1 MTHRAVRPGGA
12 TPAGYA
18 RTIAGCDLRNPAA
31 VSYYD
36 TMKASLSPGQSD
48 PAVERNAADGPHSPG
63 TSERRIR
70 AGASSHDLATHCA
83 HGGAQLRSPHGNE
96 PVQPPIVQSAI
107 FDLGTSA
114 DAEDIFSGARS
125 GHAYSRFGNP
135 SVETLARL
143 LADMEGG
150 AGGLITS
157 SGNAA
162 VLCAVTA
169 ALDGR
174 SGPLVTHQ
182 DVYGG
187 SFELL
192 RILNSAFRVPVLFVD
207 STDRRTWLEAVSRA
221 GAVLLETPSN
231 PLMRLIDLQDTV
243 AGAKAVGA
251 PVIVDNTLAT
261 PFNQRPFDLGADWIV
276 HSTTKYLNGHADMVG
291 GCLVRREELSTRHRA
306 IHKNL
311 GGTVNALESWLILRG
326 LRTFA
331 LRMEAHNRNGESVA
345 NWLVN
350 HPAISRVHYPALPSH
365 PQADLFRRQMSHAG
379 GVLSFELA
387 GGESAACRFIDRLK
401 LIVHAVSLGG
411 TESLA
416 TRPAKSSHRGMSPE
430 ARQQAGV
437 TDGLIR
443 LSLGIESTRDILAD
457 LEQALAVET

>member
-1 MTHRAVRPGGA
+1 MKPSGSTGRPDTA
-12 TPAGYA
+12 
-18 RTIAGCDLRNPAA
+18 LEQNPSTT
-31 VSYYD
+31 VD
-36 TMKASLSPGQSD
+36 SPGAPQ
-48 PAVERNAADGPHSPG
+48 
-63 TSERRIR
+63 RRI
-70 AGASSHDLATHCA
+70 ATGSGSHDLATHCA
-83 HGGAQLRSPHGNE
+83 HGGARLRSRHGNE

-114 DAEDIFSGARS
+114 DAEDIFSGTRH

-143 LADMEGG
+143 LADLEGG
-150 AGGLITS
+150 AGALVTS

-192 RILNSAFRVPVLFVD
+192 RILTSVYRVPVLFVD
-207 STDRRTWLEAVSRA
+207 STDPRTWLEAVSRA

-231 PLMRLIDLQDTV
+231 PLMRLIDLRDTV
-243 AGAKAVGA
+243 ACAQGVGA
-251 PVIVDNTLAT
+251 PVIVDNTVAT
-261 PFNQRPFDLGADWIV
+261 PFNQRPFDFGADWIV

-291 GCLVRREELSTRHRA
+291 GCVVRREALSTRHRT

-311 GGTVNALESWLILRG
+311 GGTVNALEAWLILRG

-331 LRMEAHNRNGESVA
+331 LRMEAHNRNGHAVA
-345 NWLVN
+345 NWLAK
-350 HPAISRVHYPALPSH
+350 HPKISRVHYPALPSH
-365 PQADLFRRQMSHAG
+365 PQAELFRRQMTHG
-379 GVLSFELA
+379 GGLLSFELA
-387 GGESAACRFIDRLK
+387 GGESAACRFIDRVK

-443 LSLGIESTRDILAD
+443 LSLGIEAAHDILAD
-457 LEQALAVET
+457 LEQALALET